1 MDKFAELPRHVN
13 NSECFLV
20 ERSIMLSICGIFAT
34 SLTDATGALFVTK
47 CCRFLIALASFWTLT
62 ATADTAV
69 HNITGYTS
77 TADGIR
83 EFSVLVFGAD
93 GRLVATGDENLL
105 ADIPAGDRID
115 GDGLFVLPGLTDA
128 HAHVYS
134 QGFLAVSL
142 NLLGT
147 PSVEAAV
154 ESIAEFAATRR
165 TGWILGRGWNQVLW
179 PVQEFPTAA
188 DIDAVVSDRPVWL
201 RRIDGHA
208 AWANSRAL
216 EIAGIDAD
224 TPDPVGG
231 KIIRDANGN
240 ATGVLVDTAM
250 ALVEKHI
257 PDPTRSEIRETYN
270 AAVDSLL
277 ALGITGVHDA
287 GISKTEAEV
296 YLSMADDGALKMRIY
311 AMLSDTG
318 PNLDAFDEPIRAYG
332 NDHLDIASVK
342 LYSDGALG
350 SRGAAMIEPYDDDPE
365 NRGLP
370 FYTQE
375 ELDAFVRK
383 ANNKGFQV
391 GIHAIGD
398 LGNRMALDAFERAQ
412 DGEPSP
418 LRNRVEHAQIIAL
431 DDIPRFSG
439 LGVIASMQ
447 PVHATSDMNMAED
460 RIGPER
466 IEGAYA
472 WRKLLDSGAVIANG
486 SDFPVELANPMYGL
500 YASITRQ
507 SRAGLPE
514 GGWYG
519 SEALSRE
526 ETLHSFTLA
535 AAYAAHQEDRNGSL
549 EAGKWADFIV
559 IDRDYM
565 TVPASEIDDIVVLQT
580 WVGGDIVYERCE
592 DPDSAECTN

>member
-1 MDKFAELPRHVN
+1 M
-13 NSECFLV
+13 
-20 ERSIMLSICGIFAT
+20 
-34 SLTDATGALFVTK
+34 TK

-83 EFSVLVFGAD
+83 DFSVLVFGAD

-460 RIGPER
+460 RVGPQR
-466 IEGAYA
+466 IKGGYA
-472 WRKLLDSGAVIANG
+472 WRRLLDSGAVLASG
-486 SDFPVELANPMYGL
+486 SDFPVELPDPFHGL
-500 YASITRQ
+500 YAAVKRQ
-507 SRAGLPE
+507 DRQGLPE
-514 GGWYG
+514 GGWYPDQAMTRA
-519 SEALSRE
+519 EA
-526 ETLHSFTLA
+526 LHSFTLGA
-535 AAYAAHQEDRNGSL
+535 AFAAHQEDRLGSL
-549 EAGKWADFIV
+549 EPGKWADFIV
-559 IDRDYM
+559 VDRDYFEI
-565 TVPASEIDDIVVLQT
+565 PASEIDDIRVLQT
-580 WVGGDIVYERCE
+580 WVGGKLVYEAPAGE
-592 DPDSAECTN
+592 